1 MFFRA
6 FFSLKTFPCT
16 VTKVDEPVVPHHN
29 QRSPNTPR
37 QDQVQNTECTA
48 FIIYQAFEPRN
59 GGHALEPHLNRSNG
73 STNGPNSNQPNPWQA
88 GVGLAP
94 PACAHLALSTLAR
107 SPFAPP
113 HFTLRYPQQ
122 PDRPWHSK
130 CAQYRSTCQ
139 KFGLQTNEC
148 SHTRGKY
155 SYFKG
160 RGPQPIWKLFWNIFN
175 LLLQNK
181 SRGCV
186 GVFQEFFA
194 KSKSESNQHL
204 EIIIIIITQIYKIHH
219 LAHLATRRRRGATLL
234 QKSEI
239 SWPEVPNIS
248 CETFFAALID
258 QIFANINK
266 TFKLYDIWNNNLRQM
281 LYNIINVLIYHLQ
294 EQSYVLSWL
303 LLFVLFVWFEI

>member
-113 HFTLRYPQQ
+113 HSTLRYPQQ

-148 SHTRGKY
+148 SHTRGEY
-155 SYFKG
+155 SY
-160 RGPQPIWKLFWNIFN
+160 P
-175 LLLQNK
+175 
-181 SRGCV
+181 
-186 GVFQEFFA
+186 
-194 KSKSESNQHL
+194 NQY
-204 EIIIIIITQIYKIHH
+204 ENS
-219 LAHLATRRRRGATLL
+219 
-234 QKSEI
+234 SEI
-239 SWPEVPNIS
+239 FSTYYCKTRPVGALGSGKSCLPNLNRHQIS
-248 CETFFAALID
+248 L
-258 QIFANINK
+258 
-266 TFKLYDIWNNNLRQM
+266 
-281 LYNIINVLIYHLQ
+281 
-294 EQSYVLSWL
+294 
-303 LLFVLFVWFEI
+303 